1 MLNIGYIITLANNKR
16 YVVTG
21 KVKHKD
27 TTYYELGNI
36 NDMDDL
42 IYCYLN
48 DGEFIILEN
57 QELINILLP
66 LFRLSLENVIE

>member
-1 MLNIGYIITLANNKR
+1 MINIGYILTLKDNKR

-27 TTYYELGNI
+27 MTYYELGNI
-36 NDMDDL
+36 NDMEDIL
-42 IYCYLN
+42 YCYL
-48 DGEFIILEN
+48 DEGKLCILEN
-57 QELINILLP
+57 QELITILIP

>member
-1 MLNIGYIITLANNKR
+1 MLNIGYIITLSNNNR

-36 NDMDDL
+36 NDMNDL
-42 IYCYLN
+42 IYCYLD

-57 QELINILLP
+57 EELIHILLP